1 MHVINQI
8 DWNMVAVG
16 VTIIGSTYVFI
27 LSLRQDINSDV
38 IRIDEKHEEHRK
50 IIDERWISLLREIH
64 SLDKKIEKTKS
75 FKKASSG

>member
-1 MHVINQI
+1 M
-8 DWNMVAVG
+8 
-16 VTIIGSTYVFI
+16 FI
-27 LSLRQDINSDV
+27 LSLRQDIKSDV

-50 IIDERWISLLREIH
+50 TIDERWVSLLREIH